1 MELTQR
7 RFDLLV
13 SEPAEFP
20 LFVSSTRLTDK
31 PGELVPIDRERMTP
45 LPPIRTVLRTRK
57 KGEAETVSVN
67 LHARLTEIGTL
78 DLWCSEIGGRR
89 SWRLQ
94 FDVRSATQTD
104 VAAHQ
109 SQAEGEGFVDEAV
122 WRECQTLIEGT
133 FGPAAVRQARRPG
146 QAAGGRHGHEPQR
159 LAHVAV
165 PADLGGAD
173 GSRGRAGAA
182 APSTRPAG

>member
-1 MELTQR
+1 MADR

-45 LPPIRTVLRTRK
+45 LPPMRTVLRRK
-57 KGEAETVSVN
+57 RGQVQFVQAPEGPFQQIGPVPFSSVDGSVI

-78 DLWCSEIGGRR
+78 DLWCSEVGGRR

-109 SQAEGEGFVDEAV
+109 SQAEGEGVVDEADV
-122 WRECQTLIEGT
+122 
-133 FGPAAVRQARRPG
+133 AANANR
-146 QAAGGRHGHEPQR
+146 
-159 LAHVAV
+159 
-165 PADLGGAD
+165 
-173 GSRGRAGAA
+173 
-182 APSTRPAG
+182 

>member
-1 MELTQR
+1 MTARVAHLRLRPVPGPAGVEPGQDVNLSQR

-13 SEPAEFP
+13 SEPVEFP
-20 LFVSSTRLTDK
+20 LYVSSTRLTDR
-31 PGELVPIDRERMTP
+31 PGELVPFDREQMTP

-78 DLWCSEIGGRR
+78 DLWCSEIEGRR

-104 VAAHQ
+104 VAAHE
-109 SQAEGEGFVDEAV
+109 SAAESEGFVDEAT
-122 WRECQTLIEGT
+122 WQECRAAIEQV
-133 FGPAAVRQARRPG
+133 FGPRATRASPRAWSS
-146 QAAGGRHGHEPQR
+146 
-159 LAHVAV
+159 
-165 PADLGGAD
+165 
-173 GSRGRAGAA
+173 GSR
-182 APSTRPAG
+182 PRPA

>member
-1 MELTQR
+1 MY
-7 RFDLLV
+7 F
-13 SEPAEFP
+13 
-20 LFVSSTRLTDK
+20 SSTRLTDR
-31 PGELVPIDRERMTP
+31 PGDLVPLDREQMTP

-57 KGEAETVSVN
+57 KGEAETVSVH

-109 SQAEGEGFVDEAV
+109 SPAEPKGSSTRPSGASA
-122 WRECQTLIEGT
+122 RRLIEAT
-133 FGPAAVRQARRPG
+133 FGPDGERQAGRAG
-146 QAAGGRHGHEPQR
+146 QAAGGGHRHEPQR

-165 PADLGGAD
+165 PADLGGA
-173 GSRGRAGAA
+173 
-182 APSTRPAG
+182 